1 MTGSTMKVL
10 LQRVSTAR
18 VAVAGETVGAI
29 DAGLLALVGVERHD
43 DDAMVARMAERVAGY
58 RMFSDDRGRMNR
70 DVREHGG
77 AVLLVSQ
84 FTLAAD
90 TRKGRRPSFSGA
102 AAPADGER
110 LYRALAEAL
119 RGTGLTVATGRFGA
133 DMQVSL
139 TNDGP
144 VTFMLEM

>member
-1 MTGSTMKVL
+1 MKVL
-10 LQRVSTAR
+10 LQRVTAAE
-18 VAVAGETVGAI
+18 VVVAGETVGAI
-29 DAGLLALVGVERHD
+29 GAGLLALVGVERDD

-58 RMFSDDRGRMNR
+58 RMFSDDQGRMNR

-110 LYRALAEAL
+110 LYEALAAAL
-119 RGTGLTVATGRFGA
+119 RDTGLTVATGRFGA

>member
-1 MTGSTMKVL
+1 MKVL
-10 LQRVSTAR
+10 LQRVTSAR
-18 VAVAGETVGAI
+18 VEVAGETVGAI

-58 RMFSDDRGRMNR
+58 RIFNDDQGRMNR
-70 DVREHGG
+70 DVREQGG

-90 TRKGRRPSFSGA
+90 TRKGRRPGFSGA

-110 LYRALAEAL
+110 LYEAL
-119 RGTGLTVATGRFGA
+119 VAALRATGLTVATGRFGA

-144 VTFMLEM
+144 VTFMWEM

>member
-1 MTGSTMKVL
+1 MKVL
-10 LQRVSTAR
+10 LQRVTTAR
-18 VAVAGETVGAI
+18 VEVAGETVGAI

-90 TRKGRRPSFSGA
+90 TRKGRRPSFTGA
-102 AAPADGER
+102 AHPSLAEP
-110 LYRALAEAL
+110 LYEQFCEALAGEGVPVG
-119 RGTGLTVATGRFGA
+119 RGVFGA
-133 DMQVSL
+133 HMDVEL
-139 TNDGP
+139 VNDGP
-144 VTFMLEM
+144 VTLILETP